1 MTRILLLS
9 PTAVPG
15 GAERALTNLA
25 RHLPAHGFELS
36 AVLLADGPLR
46 GWLEEVDCP
55 VTVLPAGRTRHLR
68 QTVSVVRR
76 LTRLARQ
83 ADLVISNQS
92 KGHVYGGLAARLAGR
107 PAVWWQHGVPS
118 RTAIETVAATI
129 PTAAIVCGS
138 RVAAEVQRRLTPN
151 REVQLIP
158 PGTDVAALASQVG
171 SGQAVRERLGWADKH
186 VVGIVGRL
194 EPWKGQEVFLRAAA
208 HVVRRHPDV
217 RFAVVGGAILGWE
230 GDYPDKLQR
239 LAEALGIADLVHF
252 AGHQD
257 DVYPWF
263 DAMDILV
270 HASFGEPFGLVL
282 VEAMALGKPLV
293 ATAQGGPLEIV
304 EDGVSG
310 LLVPPGDE
318 GALAGA
324 VERILDDALLAES
337 LSRAA
342 SQRARD
348 FSSERTASQF
358 ASLLA
363 DLVPKALPRKRL
375 EEITVEGLHAHL
387 VDTVLSRYARPDM
400 RCVDLGAG
408 TGALAVRLQQLGLD
422 VMGADRNSSGF
433 QAPVL
438 FRQVDLNDA
447 QFPDALGKGAFDLVT
462 AVEIIE
468 HLEAPIAFLRGL
480 ARLLAPDGVAVV
492 TTPNVDSLPA
502 RIKFLL
508 KGKLRMLDEY
518 GDPTHITPIF
528 WDLLTR
534 QYLGRAGLRLVE
546 HHVYP
551 PRGFVA
557 GRPVYQRLLRLVGPL
572 LVTGPPHLM
581 GDNHVLVL
589 ARTLDRSPSTWA
601 QAPE

>member
-25 RHLPAHGFELS
+25 RHLPSHGFEVS

-46 GWLEEVDCP
+46 GWLEEVGCP
-55 VTVLPAGRTRHLR
+55 VTVFPAGRTRHLR

-83 ADLVISNQS
+83 VDIVISNQS
-92 KGHVYGGLAARLAGR
+92 KGHVYGGVAARLAGR

-138 RVAAEVQRRLTPN
+138 RGAADAQRRLTPN
-151 REVQLIP
+151 GQAQLIP
-158 PGTDVAALASQVG
+158 PGTDVAAIADRAG

-208 HVVRRHPDV
+208 QIARRHPDV

-239 LAEALGIADLVHF
+239 FATDLGIADLVHF

-263 DAMDILV
+263 DAMDVVV

-310 LLVPPGDE
+310 LLVPPGDDR
-318 GALAGA
+318 ALAAA
-324 VERILDDALLAES
+324 VERILDDALLAKS
-337 LSRAA
+337 LSTAA
-342 SQRARD
+342 SQHAHD

-358 ASLLA
+358 AALLA
-363 DLVPKALPRKRL
+363 DLAPIPTTTPRLAERS
-375 EEITVEGLHAHL
+375 VEGLYSHL
-387 VDTVLSRYARPDM
+387 VATVLSRYARPGL

-408 TGALAVRLQQLGLD
+408 TGALAVRLQQLDLD
-422 VMGADRNSSGF
+422 VLGADRDAAGF
-433 QAPVL
+433 QAPVP
-438 FRQVDLNDA
+438 FRRVDLDDA
-447 QFPDALGKGAFDLVT
+447 QFPDALGPGQFDLVT
-462 AVEIIE
+462 AVEVIE

-480 ARLLAPDGVAVV
+480 ARLLTPDGVAVV

-502 RIKFLL
+502 RLKFLL
-508 KGKLRMLDEY
+508 KGKLRMLDEHD
-518 GDPTHITPIF
+518 DPTHITPIF

-534 QYLGRAGLRLVE
+534 QYLNRAGLKLLE

-551 PRGFVA
+551 PRGFIV
-557 GRPVYQRLLRLVGPL
+557 GRASYQRLLRLVGPL
-572 LVTGPPHLM
+572 MVTGPPHLM

-589 ARTLDRSPSTWA
+589 ARALDRSP
-601 QAPE
+601 

>member
-15 GAERALTNLA
+15 GAERALVNLA
-25 RHLPAHGFELS
+25 RHLPAHGFEPS

-46 GWLEEVDCP
+46 GWLEDVGCP
-55 VTVLPAGRTRHLR
+55 VTVVPAGRTRHLHR
-68 QTVSVVRR
+68 TASVIRH
-76 LTRLARQ
+76 LTQLARQ
-83 ADLVISNQS
+83 SDVVISNQS

-107 PAVWWQHGVPS
+107 RAVWWQHGVPS
-118 RTAIETVAATI
+118 RTAIETVAAII
-129 PTAAIVCGS
+129 PSAAIVCGS
-138 RVAAEVQRRLTPN
+138 RVAAVAQRRLTPN
-151 REVQLIP
+151 GQIQLIP
-158 PGTDVAALASQVG
+158 PGTDVVAIANRAG
-171 SGQAVRERLGWADKH
+171 SGQVVRERLGWADKH

-194 EPWKGQEVFLRAAA
+194 QPGKGQKVFLQAAA
-208 HVVRRHPDV
+208 QIARRHPEV
-217 RFAVVGGAILGWE
+217 RFAVVGGAVLGWE
-230 GDYPDKLQR
+230 GDYPQQLQR
-239 LAEALGIADLVHF
+239 MAEDLGIADIVHF

-263 DAMDILV
+263 DVMDVVV
-270 HASFGEPFGLVL
+270 HASFGESFGLVL

-293 ATAQGGPLEIV
+293 ATAAGGPLEIV

-318 GALAGA
+318 KALAGA
-324 VERILDDALLAES
+324 VEQILDDPTL
-337 LSRAA
+337 AA
-342 SQRARD
+342 SLASAARRRAD
-348 FSSERTASQF
+348 TFSSERTAHQF

-363 DLVPKALPRKRL
+363 RL
-375 EEITVEGLHAHL
+375 APAGTSAHHLAERTVEGLHSHL
-387 VDTVLSRYARPDM
+387 VTTVLSRLARPGA

-408 TGALAVRLQQLGLD
+408 TGALAVRLQELGLD
-422 VMGADRNSSGF
+422 VLAADRDPEGF
-433 QAPVL
+433 HAQVP

-447 QFPDALGKGAFDLVT
+447 QFPGALGSGQFDLVT
-462 AVEIIE
+462 AVEVIE

-480 ARLLAPDGVAVV
+480 AQLLAPDGVAVI

-502 RIKFLL
+502 RLKFLL
-508 KGKLRMLDEY
+508 KGKLRMLDEH
-518 GDPTHITPIF
+518 GDPSHITPIF

-534 QYLGRAGLRLVE
+534 QYLDRAGLRLVE

-551 PRGFVA
+551 PHGFVA

-572 LVTGPPHLM
+572 IVTGPPRLM

-589 ARTLDRSPSTWA
+589 ARALDRSP
-601 QAPE
+601 